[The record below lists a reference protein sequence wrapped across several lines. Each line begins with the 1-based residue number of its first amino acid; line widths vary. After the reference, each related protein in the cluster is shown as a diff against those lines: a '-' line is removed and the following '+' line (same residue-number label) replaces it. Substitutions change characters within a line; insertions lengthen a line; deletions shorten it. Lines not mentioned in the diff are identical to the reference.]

1 MNDKQK
7 IKHYKKAIEDI
18 ENICV
23 EQNLKY
29 DTTACEVL
37 DVIEKLCEKVV
48 MTDKQIMTDTN
59 YIPFELL
66 LAGYENLSWIGKLRW
81 NYYKIKHKIFML
93 FKERDSY

>member
-1 MNDKQK
+1 MTDKQI

-37 DVIEKLCEKVV
+37 DVIEKLRHKVIESV
-48 MTDKQIMTDTN
+48 
-59 YIPFELL
+59 
-66 LAGYENLSWIGKLRW
+66 
-81 NYYKIKHKIFML
+81 
-93 FKERDSY
+93 

>member
-1 MNDKQK
+1 MILSLASKSYNKSENVRWKMNDKQR

-37 DVIEKLCEKVV
+37 DVIEKLCEKV
-48 MTDKQIMTDTN
+48 I
-59 YIPFELL
+59 
-66 LAGYENLSWIGKLRW
+66 
-81 NYYKIKHKIFML
+81 
-93 FKERDSY
+93 ERI